1 MKLLIR
7 KGRLVDP
14 VGGIGGV
21 MDILIEDGK
30 LAVIG
35 SDLREPEARV
45 IDARGLNV
53 CAGLVDMHVHLR
65 EPGFEYK
72 EDITTG
78 AAAAARG
85 GFTSVACM
93 PNTRPVLDTPEQI
106 EYVLRRAGESCGV
119 RVWPIGAVSRGQK
132 GQSLT
137 DAAALKEAGCVAL
150 SDDGV
155 PVQDANLVRDA
166 MIRCKRLGLT
176 ILSHC
181 EDANMVRNYAVNE
194 GRVSR
199 ALGLP
204 GRPAIA
210 EEIMVMRDAMLA
222 EETGAAVHICHVS
235 TAGSV
240 EIIRQFKK
248 KGVAITCETCP
259 QYFTLSLIH
268 I

>member
-106 EYVLRRAGESCGV
+106 EYGPGSPAACGCGPSGRCPGDRRG
-119 RVWPIGAVSRGQK
+119 SR
-132 GQSLT
+132 SPT
-137 DAAALKEAGCVAL
+137 RR
-150 SDDGV
+150 
-155 PVQDANLVRDA
+155 P
-166 MIRCKRLGLT
+166 CKR
-176 ILSHC
+176 
-181 EDANMVRNYAVNE
+181 
-194 GRVSR
+194 
-199 ALGLP
+199 P
-204 GRPAIA
+204 GAWPSP
-210 EEIMVMRDAMLA
+210 
-222 EETGAAVHICHVS
+222 T
-235 TAGSV
+235 TA
-240 EIIRQFKK
+240 
-248 KGVAITCETCP
+248 CP
-259 QYFTLSLIH
+259 CRTPIWSGTP
-268 I
+268 

>member
-106 EYVLRRAGESCGV
+106 EYVLRRAGSPAACGCGPSG
-119 RVWPIGAVSRGQK
+119 RCPGDRRGSRSPTQ
-132 GQSLT
+132 
-137 DAAALKEAGCVAL
+137 
-150 SDDGV
+150 
-155 PVQDANLVRDA
+155 
-166 MIRCKRLGLT
+166 
-176 ILSHC
+176 
-181 EDANMVRNYAVNE
+181 
-194 GRVSR
+194 
-199 ALGLP
+199 
-204 GRPAIA
+204 RP
-210 EEIMVMRDAMLA
+210 
-222 EETGAAVHICHVS
+222 
-235 TAGSV
+235 
-240 EIIRQFKK
+240 
-248 KGVAITCETCP
+248 
-259 QYFTLSLIH
+259 
-268 I
+268 

>member
-119 RVWPIGAVSRGQK
+119 RVWPIGAVSWGQK

-137 DAAALKEAGCVAL
+137 DA
-150 SDDGV
+150 
-155 PVQDANLVRDA
+155 
-166 MIRCKRLGLT
+166 
-176 ILSHC
+176 
-181 EDANMVRNYAVNE
+181 
-194 GRVSR
+194 GRVRGPLRRRR
-199 ALGLP
+199 ARAGRQSGP
-204 GRPAIA
+204 GRHDP
-210 EEIMVMRDAMLA
+210 L
-222 EETGAAVHICHVS
+222 
-235 TAGSV
+235 
-240 EIIRQFKK
+240 
-248 KGVAITCETCP
+248 
-259 QYFTLSLIH
+259 
-268 I
+268 